1 MPYVIFKYP
10 KKLKD
15 SDYSDSSREEKKKK
29 KKKKKKEAKKRI
41 D

>member
-15 SDYSDSSREEKKKK
+15 SDYSDSSHEEKKKK
-29 KKKKKKEAKKRI
+29 KKKKKKKQTKK
-41 D
+41 